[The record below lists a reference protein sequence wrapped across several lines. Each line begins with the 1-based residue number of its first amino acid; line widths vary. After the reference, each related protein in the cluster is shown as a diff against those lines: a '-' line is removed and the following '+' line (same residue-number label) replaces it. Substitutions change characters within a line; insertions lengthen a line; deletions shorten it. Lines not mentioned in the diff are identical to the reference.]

1 MNGRFDIQNESLKI
15 ESVKLRSLIVL
26 DPTKLYSKNANNMQA
41 SVIRELL
48 KLLTT
53 PDIISFAGG
62 LPAPQ
67 TFPVEGLRSAADKV
81 FRERPSEALQYGTT
95 EGDNELKDQLIGFEA
110 KQGLRLSRDEML
122 IISAS
127 QQALDITCK
136 VFLDPGDLVIAGRPT
151 YLGEIQAIQSYSAE
165 VLGVPFGPE
174 NDGFDMDELRSRYAK
189 TKREG
194 KRVKYLYVIPDFQ
207 NPTGICWSLEKRREL
222 LEFSYQND
230 LLIVEDAPYRE
241 IRFLGKSLPSLY
253 QLDQEGQNRRNVVG
267 FKTFSKILAPGTRMG
282 WIIGNPEL
290 IAKFVVAK
298 QAMDLCSNVFTQAW
312 IAEYMKTDAI
322 YAHIEETR
330 KLYREKR
337 NYMVGCLEKYM
348 PERKDLRWTSPEGGL
363 FLWITLPEYIDTE
376 KMFLRAVEKK
386 VAYVVGSAFYFDE
399 PERNSMRLNFSYP
412 SLEQIDE
419 GVKRLADCVRDEIAA
434 HREGERD

>member
-1 MNGRFDIQNESLKI
+1 MPQLESL
-15 ESVKLRSLIVL
+15 
-26 DPTKLYSKNANNMQA
+26 YSANANNMKA

-67 TFPVEGLRSAADKV
+67 TFPVEGLRAAADRV
-81 FRERPSEALQYGTT
+81 FKERPSEALQYGTT
-95 EGDNELKDQLIGFEA
+95 EGDNELKDQLIAFEA
-110 KQGLRLSRDEML
+110 RQGLKLSREDML

-136 VFLDPGDLVIAGRPT
+136 VFLDPGDLVVAGRPT
-151 YLGEIQAIQSYSAE
+151 YLGEIQAIQSYRAE
-165 VLGVPFGPE
+165 VLGVPFSPE
-174 NDGFDMDELRSRYAK
+174 NDGFDMEELRSRCAK
-189 TKREG
+189 AKRG
-194 KRVKYLYVIPDFQ
+194 GRKVKYLYVIPDFQ
-207 NPTGICWSLEKRREL
+207 NPTGICWSLAKRREL
-222 LEFSYQND
+222 LEFSYEHD
-230 LLIVEDAPYRE
+230 LLLVEDAPYRE
-241 IRFLGKSLPSLY
+241 IRFLGDSLPSLY
-253 QLDQEGQNRRNVVG
+253 QLDQEGQNRRNVLG

-282 WIIGNPEL
+282 WIIGPPEI

-312 IAEYMKTDAI
+312 IAEYLKTGAI

-330 KLYREKR
+330 RLYRAKR
-337 NYMVGCLEKYM
+337 NHMVGCFEKYM
-348 PERKDLRWTSPEGGL
+348 PKRPDLKWTSPEGGL

-376 KMFLRAVEKK
+376 KMFVRAVEKK
-386 VAYVVGSAFYFDE
+386 VAYVVGSAFYFDS
-399 PERNSMRLNFSYP
+399 PERNSMRLNFSYA

-434 HREGERD
+434 HEG

>member
-1 MNGRFDIQNESLKI
+1 MLDLK
-15 ESVKLRSLIVL
+15 S
-26 DPTKLYSKNANNMQA
+26 LYSANANNMQA

-95 EGDNELKDQLIGFEA
+95 EGDNELKDQLIAFEA
-110 KQGLRLSRDEML
+110 KQGLRLSREEML
-122 IISAS
+122 VISAS

-136 VFLDPGDLVIAGRPT
+136 VFLDPGDLVVAGRPT
-151 YLGEIQAIQSYSAE
+151 YLGEIQAVQSYSAE
-165 VLGVPFGPE
+165 MLGIPFSPE
-174 NDGFDMDELRSRYAK
+174 NDGFDMAELRARCAK
-189 TKREG
+189 AKREG
-194 KRVKYLYVIPDFQ
+194 RKIKYLYVIPDFQ
-207 NPTGICWSLEKRREL
+207 NPTGICWSLAKRCEL
-222 LEFSYQND
+222 LEFSYENE
-230 LLIVEDAPYRE
+230 LLVVEDAPYRE
-241 IRFLGKSLPSLY
+241 IRFLGESLPSLY
-253 QLDQEGQNRRNVVG
+253 QLDQDGQGRRNVVG

-282 WIIGNPEL
+282 WIIGPPEI

-312 IAEYMKTDAI
+312 VAEYLKTGAI

-330 KLYREKR
+330 RLYRSKR
-337 NYMVGCLEKYM
+337 NHMVGCFEKYM
-348 PERKDLRWTSPEGGL
+348 PKRHDLKWTSPEGGL
-363 FLWITLPEYIDTE
+363 FLWVSLPAYIDTE
-376 KMFLRAVEKK
+376 KMFVRAVEKK
-386 VAYVVGSAFYFDE
+386 VAYVVGSAFYFDA
-399 PERNSMRLNFSYP
+399 PERNSMRLNFSYA

-419 GVKRLADCVRDEIAA
+419 GVKRLADCIRDEIAA
-434 HREGERD
+434 QEG